1 MNKEYPLQNTVDPR
15 RKRVLVVDD
24 ETSNRQLMAEVIE
37 AFGYEAITVASGA
50 SALEVLDTSFDLALL
65 DVLMPE
71 MDGLTLARKI
81 RERSDVRDIP
91 IIMVTGFAS
100 KKCRLEAVEAGANDF
115 VAKPI
120 DTTELRVRMRSLLK
134 MKEAQD
140 GIKQYQAGLEEMV
153 RVRTKALTSTVESL
167 SQARR
172 TTKEAHRETIRCL
185 AMAAEYRNVGVANHI
200 MRMSEYSALI
210 ARNLGLSH
218 KEVELVLEASP
229 MHDIGKIGI
238 ADAILLKPGKL
249 SPSEWG
255 EMKEHASIGAHILD
269 SSSSDL
275 IQVGSLIAMT
285 HHEKWDGSGYPRG
298 ISGTNI
304 PLLGRICAVADV
316 FDALTTAR
324 PYKKAFSIK
333 DALTIMCTMRGKHFD
348 MRAFDAFVQEMK
360 DVRAIYHCYG
370 REPGGSVQSGHC

>member
-1 MNKEYPLQNTVDPR
+1 MNKEYPIQNAVDAR
-15 RKRVLVVDD
+15 RKRILVVDD
-24 ETSNRQLMAEVIE
+24 EISNRQLLAEVIE
-37 AFGYEAITVASGA
+37 AFGYEVVTAACGA
-50 SALEVLDTSFDLALL
+50 SALEILDTSFDLVLL

-71 MDGLTLARKI
+71 MDGLTLVRKI
-81 RERSDVRDIP
+81 RGRFDVNDLP
-91 IIMVTGFAS
+91 IIVVTGLAG

-115 VAKPI
+115 VAKPV

-140 GIKQYQAGLEEMV
+140 GIKQYQVRLEEMV
-153 RVRTKALTSTVESL
+153 RVRTKALTSSVESL
-167 SQARR
+167 SLARR

-185 AMAAEYRNVGVANHI
+185 AMAAEYRNADVANHI

-218 KEVELVLEASP
+218 TEVEMVLEASP

-249 SPSEWG
+249 SLSEWG
-255 EMKEHASIGAHILD
+255 EMKAHAGIGAHILN
-269 SSSSDL
+269 SSTSNL
-275 IQVGSLIAMT
+275 IQAGSLIAMT

-324 PYKKAFSIK
+324 PYKKAFSIQ
-333 DALTIMCTMRGKHFD
+333 DALAIMQAMRGKHFD
-348 MRAFDAFVQEMK
+348 MRVFDAFVQEMK
-360 DVRAIYHCYG
+360 DVRAIYHCYRG
-370 REPGGSVQSGHC
+370 KTGHTIRTGNC